1 MACCEA
7 RCLEAVPETACRSE
21 DCLVEQARRGDG
33 EALERLFRRLAP
45 AVMQQ
50 AQRLCGPNGMAQD
63 VAQSALLLVLQ
74 HLGSLRQPERLG
86 IWVRRIVTNAYRMEE
101 RSRAS
106 RSQREDEFWEAA
118 SRVREGEPALDAHRE
133 LFRVIRA
140 APRLPP
146 LLAETF
152 RLRVLEGLTTREA
165 AAVLGVS
172 PEVVR
177 ARLCRARR
185 RLRLRRMEG
194 P

>member
-1 MACCEA
+1 MAFCEA

-21 DCLVEQARRGDG
+21 ECLVEQARCGDG
-33 EALERLFRRLAP
+33 EAMERLFHRLAP
-45 AVMQQ
+45 AVMRQ
-50 AQRLCGPNGMAQD
+50 AQRLCGANGMAQD

-74 HLGSLRQPERLG
+74 HLGSLRQPQRLG

-106 RSQREDEFWEAA
+106 RSQREDELWETA
-118 SRVREGEPALDAHRE
+118 SRIPEGEPALDAQRD

-146 LLAETF
+146 LLAEAF
-152 RLRVLEGLTTREA
+152 RLRVLEGLNTREA

-172 PEVVR
+172 PEV
-177 ARLCRARR
+177 CRARR
-185 RLRLRRMEG
+185 HLRLRLVEG
-194 P
+194 S